1 MGETGPCG
9 PCSEIHIDLRSEE
22 EKAAIPGIELVNMDH
37 PQVVEVWNLVFMEFN
52 RLASGELVPLP
63 NKHVDTGMGFERLAM
78 AIQGKKSNY
87 DTDVFSPLLDKL
99 SELSGKKYTACDDS
113 ESIAFRVI
121 SRFESLAHQDVTTMS
136 LNSLS

>member
-63 NKHVDTGMGFERLAM
+63 DKHVDTGMGLKRLAM
-78 AIQGKKSNY
+78 AIQGKRA
-87 DTDVFSPLLDKL
+87 TTTLTFSLHFLISLASCQAKNTQLAMIAKVLL
-99 SELSGKKYTACDDS
+99 SEL
-113 ESIAFRVI
+113 
-121 SRFESLAHQDVTTMS
+121 
-136 LNSLS
+136 